1 MPDAVAPAAQAVE
14 VALQELSERCA
25 LYAQPYTSGEI
36 DSDINAHLEQDSI
49 RNASS
54 RLGDIRQSL
63 TEHASSLN
71 STLAPA
77 LPILGCDAPDES
89 QADGALGDTISVAD
103 QLDAR
108 VTEHETWHAGDCSDS
123 FSATLTSLSSALS
136 RLASYGG
143 GGGYVSGDF
152 PKNSQDLYQA
162 EQASIAY
169 VQAHGED
176 AGAALQEMNQR
187 QQDEIEREQRAEAQ
201 DRMLEGVAGTIG
213 AGLAIVAGV
222 GLIVASGGIATPLVA
237 GAAWALGAGAVGFG
251 ASDAVEGVSD
261 LVLGGLGITTD
272 DMSSLNPIRDWVAE
286 PIGGVFGYDEGAS
299 DAVYHGVSQTF
310 EQGAQIAEPFAKVAA
325 PLATVGFSY
334 TSLTYEET
342 EGAVAVTYVHAEG
355 TVELRDTTSTI
366 LAAGTKAVVKDKAIG
381 YGTNVVTNALI
392 SDDTQAEA
400 ASEGVEALR
409 EVVHEVAE
417 HVR

>member
-1 MPDAVAPAAQAVE
+1 MGYDIKIQDVLALTDWAASLASSASEQLEAISSAAQGIQALDDFRGQSASNAREYWGDAVAPAAQSVE

-49 RNASS
+49 KNASS

-63 TEHASSLN
+63 TEHASSFN

-77 LPILGCDAPDES
+77 LPILGCDAPDEG

-152 PKNSQDLYQA
+152 PDRSQDLIQA
-162 EQASIAY
+162 EQDSLAY

-176 AGAALQEMNQR
+176 AGAAIADMQKRQNEYTIKYVPVDTSDPARTIFDGFLNGTDKFATVNQ
-187 QQDEIEREQRAEAQ
+187 
-201 DRMLEGVAGTIG
+201 GVFSLFGRI
-213 AGLAIVAGV
+213 
-222 GLIVASGGIATPLVA
+222 AS
-237 GAAWALGAGAVGFG
+237 ALNET
-251 ASDAVEGVSD
+251 DAKQALKQVEGVFENIGEVTG
-261 LVLGGLGITTD
+261 VLSLAEGL
-272 DMSSLNPIRDWVAE
+272 
-286 PIGGVFGYDEGAS
+286 S
-299 DAVYHGVSQTF
+299 DAATARDNYYNTHPDMPEDQRESN
-310 EQGAQIAEPFAKVAA
+310 ALAEYDIHV
-325 PLATVGFSY
+325 V
-334 TSLTYEET
+334 TSLID
-342 EGAVAVTYVHAEG
+342 AYVPFFS
-355 TVELRDTTSTI
+355 DD
-366 LAAGTKAVVKDKAIG
+366 VKDAYYSWVYDDSDG
-381 YGTNVVTNALI
+381 DGNSVASNVYDWRYDLY
-392 SDDTQAEA
+392 QM
-400 ASEGVEALR
+400 GL
-409 EVVHEVAE
+409 
-417 HVR
+417 